1 MEYIN
6 YQTQDQWQGPASQ
19 QSPIDIV
26 LEQTTPRPLADQP
39 LTVSFV
45 GDQALT
51 RDPRSSGD
59 QFIGAGTLTLGN
71 HHYHFLRLHF
81 HDHSEHL
88 FDGQRQD
95 AEVHFVYQ
103 DDQGQ
108 TLVLAM
114 LGIRAADGEAGFDFA
129 PVINGQ
135 AGASYLNEFFANN
148 QGYFNYT
155 GSLTTPP
162 LSPDVTWVV
171 LDAVH
176 PFSSGS
182 LALIHDLF
190 ADNYRAPQPITV
202 PVYHTTRVGNNLL
215 GRSYD

>member
-108 TLVLAM
+108 TLVLAI

-135 AGASYLNEFFANN
+135 AGAAYLNQF
-148 QGYFNYT
+148 
-155 GSLTTPP
+155 
-162 LSPDVTWVV
+162 
-171 LDAVH
+171 
-176 PFSSGS
+176 
-182 LALIHDLF
+182 
-190 ADNYRAPQPITV
+190 
-202 PVYHTTRVGNNLL
+202 
-215 GRSYD
+215 

>member
-135 AGASYLNEFFANN
+135 AGASYLNQFFANN

-202 PVYHTTRVGNNLL
+202 PVYHYYESGK
-215 GRSYD
+215 

>member
-71 HHYHFLRLHF
+71 HHYHFSCASTSTTTASTCLMASGKTPR
-81 HDHSEHL
+81 S
-88 FDGQRQD
+88 
-95 AEVHFVYQ
+95 
-103 DDQGQ
+103 
-108 TLVLAM
+108 TL
-114 LGIRAADGEAGFDFA
+114 
-129 PVINGQ
+129 
-135 AGASYLNEFFANN
+135 S
-148 QGYFNYT
+148 T
-155 GSLTTPP
+155 K
-162 LSPDVTWVV
+162 
-171 LDAVH
+171 
-176 PFSSGS
+176 
-182 LALIHDLF
+182 
-190 ADNYRAPQPITV
+190 
-202 PVYHTTRVGNNLL
+202 TTRGKPW
-215 GRSYD
+215 S

>member
-6 YQTQDQWQGPASQ
+6 YQTQDQWQGPTSQ

-81 HDHSEHL
+81 
-88 FDGQRQD
+88 QD
-95 AEVHFVYQ
+95 
-103 DDQGQ
+103 
-108 TLVLAM
+108 
-114 LGIRAADGEAGFDFA
+114 RK
-129 PVINGQ
+129 
-135 AGASYLNEFFANN
+135 S
-148 QGYFNYT
+148 
-155 GSLTTPP
+155 
-162 LSPDVTWVV
+162 VV
-171 LDAVH
+171 
-176 PFSSGS
+176 
-182 LALIHDLF
+182 
-190 ADNYRAPQPITV
+190 
-202 PVYHTTRVGNNLL
+202 
-215 GRSYD
+215 